1 MVGVQAPAKNGR
13 TDGYFS
19 YSLLLYNDGPYFKF
33 SEGFSLFVDCED
45 AVAEA
50 YQAYRAA
57 RPHEQTP
64 PSAIAVGYQFL
75 QSGRVQDA
83 LVVFRLNAAD
93 FPNDATSQYQ
103 LGEALSIHR
112 PAGAGSNAIREDAE
126 VTARLSAGRC
136 AAEGGTTREIAGP
149 AAPRRHSPALD
160 NLWGCST
167 EQRSGAP
174 PSP

>member
-1 MVGVQAPAKNGR
+1 MVGVQAPAKNGG
-13 TDGYFS
+13 TDHYFS

-64 PSAIAVGYQFL
+64 PSAFAVGYQFL

-103 LGEALSIHR
+103 LGEAYRFTGQPELAATQYEKTLKLQ
-112 PAGAGSNAIREDAE
+112 PDFPQAA
-126 VTARLSAGRC
+126 ARLEVVRPGK
-136 AAEGGTTREIAGP
+136 
-149 AAPRRHSPALD
+149 
-160 NLWGCST
+160 
-167 EQRSGAP
+167 
-174 PSP
+174 